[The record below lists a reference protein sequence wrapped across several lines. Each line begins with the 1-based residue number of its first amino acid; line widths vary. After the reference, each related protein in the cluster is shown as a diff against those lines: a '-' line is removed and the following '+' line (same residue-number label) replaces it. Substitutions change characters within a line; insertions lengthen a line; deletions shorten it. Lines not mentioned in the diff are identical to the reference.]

1 MPSFQPLCVKKYLFT
16 FKYKLNRSLQL
27 ERMRKTGAFCD
38 VIKRGSPVFRRRVA
52 PRPGS
57 VLIILSKNI
66 VKNMRRTAG
75 A

>member
-1 MPSFQPLCVKKYLFT
+1 MRERVKH
-16 FKYKLNRSLQL
+16 KLNRSLQL
-27 ERMRKTGAFCD
+27 ERMRKTRAYYD
-38 VIKRGSPVFRRRVA
+38 VIKGGSPVFRRWVA

-66 VKNMRRTAG
+66 VKNMRRAAG